1 MRDRLG
7 RRLTTKSDAGSR
19 IEFRLPAWNFSQ
31 DLRVRCRASA
41 EFPPR
46 PQKLEWRRTAIQE
59 AQMGLLDILTGM
71 QNGPHGNQSQ
81 PGQQKGGMSPL
92 MMALLGLLAYKAVKG
107 MGGDRPA
114 PSAPTTG
121 GGGLG
126 DILGGL
132 LGGGRPSGVPSGMP
146 SGMPSPGGS
155 GGLGDI
161 LAGGLGGSV
170 LSGGL
175 GNLVKQMQ
183 QNGYG
188 RQAQSWVGHGE
199 NEAIPPDDLA
209 KALGADDIDRLTQQT
224 GMDRDELLSGLSQH
238 LPNLVDQL
246 TPEGRVPTE
255 EEASEMA

>member
-1 MRDRLG
+1 
-7 RRLTTKSDAGSR
+7 
-19 IEFRLPAWNFSQ
+19 
-31 DLRVRCRASA
+31 
-41 EFPPR
+41 
-46 PQKLEWRRTAIQE
+46 
-59 AQMGLLDILTGM
+59 MGLLDILTGM
-71 QNGPHGNQSQ
+71 QNGPHGKQSQ
-81 PGQQKGGMSPL
+81 AGQTGQKSGGMSPI
-92 MMALLGLLAYKAVKG
+92 MMALLGLLAYKAFKG
-107 MGGDRPA
+107 GNRPA
-114 PSAPTTG
+114 PSMPTSG

-132 LGGGRPSGVPSGMP
+132 LGGGRPSGLP
-146 SGMPSPGGS
+146 SGMPSPGAGS

-199 NEAIPPDDLA
+199 NETIPPDDLA
-209 KALGADDIDRLTQQT
+209 KALGADDIDKLTQQT
-224 GMDRDELLSGLSQH
+224 GMNRDELLSGLSQH

-246 TPEGRVPTE
+246 TPEGRLPTE
-255 EEASEMA
+255 QEASEMA

>member
-1 MRDRLG
+1 
-7 RRLTTKSDAGSR
+7 
-19 IEFRLPAWNFSQ
+19 
-31 DLRVRCRASA
+31 
-41 EFPPR
+41 
-46 PQKLEWRRTAIQE
+46 
-59 AQMGLLDILTGM
+59 MGLLDILTGM

-81 PGQQKGGMSPL
+81 PGQKSGGMSPL
-92 MMALLGLLAYKAVKG
+92 MMALVGLLAYKAFKG
-107 MGGDRPA
+107 SSGPA
-114 PSAPTTG
+114 PSTPTSG

-132 LGGGRPSGVPSGMP
+132 LGGRPSGMP
-146 SGMPSPGGS
+146 SGMPSPGAGS
-155 GGLGDI
+155 GGLGDV

-175 GNLVKQMQ
+175 GNLIKQMQ

-209 KALGADDIDRLTQQT
+209 KALGADDIDKLTQQT

-238 LPNLVDQL
+238 LPNFVDQL
-246 TPEGRVPTE
+246 TPEGRLPTE
-255 EEASEMA
+255 QEATEMA

>member
-1 MRDRLG
+1 
-7 RRLTTKSDAGSR
+7 
-19 IEFRLPAWNFSQ
+19 
-31 DLRVRCRASA
+31 
-41 EFPPR
+41 
-46 PQKLEWRRTAIQE
+46 
-59 AQMGLLDILTGM
+59 MGLLDILTGM

-81 PGQQKGGMSPL
+81 PGQKSGGMSPL
-92 MMALLGLLAYKAVKG
+92 MMALMGLLAYKAVKG
-107 MGGDRPA
+107 VGGSGPA
-114 PSAPTTG
+114 PSMPTSG

-132 LGGGRPSGVPSGMP
+132 LGGGRPGGMP
-146 SGMPSPGGS
+146 SGTPSAAGS

-161 LAGGLGGSV
+161 LSSGLGGSV

-183 QNGYG
+183 EKGYG

-209 KALGADDIDRLTQQT
+209 KALGADDIDALTKQT

-238 LPNLVDQL
+238 LPNFVDQL

>member
-1 MRDRLG
+1 
-7 RRLTTKSDAGSR
+7 
-19 IEFRLPAWNFSQ
+19 
-31 DLRVRCRASA
+31 
-41 EFPPR
+41 
-46 PQKLEWRRTAIQE
+46 
-59 AQMGLLDILTGM
+59 MGLLDILTGM

-81 PGQQKGGMSPL
+81 SGQKSGGMSPI
-92 MMALLGLLAYKAVKG
+92 MMALLGLLAFKAFKG
-107 MGGDRPA
+107 SSSQPA
-114 PSAPTTG
+114 PSMPTS

-132 LGGGRPSGVPSGMP
+132 LGGGRPSAVP
-146 SGMPSPGGS
+146 SGMPSPGTGS

-161 LAGGLGGSV
+161 LAGGLNGSV

-175 GNLVKQMQ
+175 GNLIKQMQ

-199 NEAIPPDDLA
+199 NETIPPDDLG

-238 LPNLVDQL
+238 LPNFVDQL
-246 TPEGRVPTE
+246 TPEGRLPTE
-255 EEASEMA
+255 QEASEMA